1 MTLFRTFAPQ
11 LGASLAVLLALG
23 APAGAQ
29 QDGADGADG
38 AAAPAPAETGA
49 AARDGAT
56 RPAMALGDLTAD
68 TVIATV
74 GDYELTLGEL
84 IAVRQSLPEQYQSL
98 PPEVLTEGLLTQLV
112 DQTVLAVR
120 AEQTG
125 LAARTDVRL
134 NLLNQRNSALADA
147 YLRERVGQ
155 RIDEAAIRE
164 AYETRY
170 AEAEPVEQVKA
181 AHILVE
187 EEETAR
193 EIAAK
198 LEDGADFA
206 DLAAEHG
213 TDGTAEQGGDL
224 GWFEQGDM
232 VPEFADAAFALEA
245 GAVSDPVESP
255 FGWHLILLQ
264 DRREK
269 PVPPLESV
277 QQEIVQSLAE
287 EAQEAIVQE
296 ARAATGIS
304 LPETTLPADAILQ
317 NDLIAPDA
325 AAESAE

>member
-1 MTLFRTFAPQ
+1 
-11 LGASLAVLLALG
+11 
-23 APAGAQ
+23 
-29 QDGADGADG
+29 
-38 AAAPAPAETGA
+38 
-49 AARDGAT
+49 
-56 RPAMALGDLTAD
+56 MALGDLTAD

-232 VPEFADAAFALEA
+232 VPEFAEAAFALET
-245 GAVSDPVESP
+245 GAVSDPVKSP

-264 DRREK
+264 ERRESRC
-269 PVPPLESV
+269 PPSRRC
-277 QQEIVQSLAE
+277 S
-287 EAQEAIVQE
+287 
-296 ARAATGIS
+296 RRS
-304 LPETTLPADAILQ
+304 
-317 NDLIAPDA
+317 
-325 AAESAE
+325 